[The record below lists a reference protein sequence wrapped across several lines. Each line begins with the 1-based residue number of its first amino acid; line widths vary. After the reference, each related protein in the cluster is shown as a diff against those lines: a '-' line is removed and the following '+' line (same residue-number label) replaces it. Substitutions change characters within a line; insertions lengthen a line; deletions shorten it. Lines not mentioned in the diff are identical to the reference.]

1 MAERILFVDDE
12 PDMEELIK
20 QRLRK
25 HVREEK
31 FILEFAGN
39 GRLALEKLK
48 VYDDIRIIV
57 TDINMPE
64 MDGLTLLSELAKLDR
79 PTRTLVV
86 SAYGDMQNIRS
97 AMNNGAFD
105 FVTKPIDFIDL
116 DLTLEKTFQEVLYL
130 LQSLDTKQKL
140 QDETIER
147 IKAQEEAL
155 RQAEENTKL
164 ITHQNRL
171 LEEKVAERT
180 LELAEKND
188 TLNIE
193 LQRSEQLLL
202 NILPYETAQ
211 ELKMSGKAVAR
222 FYPDITV
229 MFTDFK
235 GFTHIAEK
243 LSPEQLVQEIDEF
256 FTAFDLIMEKNGIE
270 KIKTIGDAYMAASGL
285 PAVNDTHAL
294 DMVNAAVDIIEYME
308 VQKQI
313 RIAANRPV
321 FDIRIGIHTGPVVA
335 GIVGHKK
342 FAYDIW
348 GDAVNLASRMES
360 SGEAGQIN
368 ISQATYD
375 RISSTYSCIFRGEIE
390 AKNKGKVGM
399 YFVNLPSN

>member
-12 PDMEELIK
+12 PDMKELIQ

-31 FILEFAGN
+31 FVLEFAGN

-48 VYDDIRIIV
+48 EHDDIRIIV

-64 MDGLTLLSELAKLDR
+64 MDGLSLLLELSKLDR

-105 FVTKPIDFIDL
+105 FVTKPIDFTDL
-116 DLTLEKTFQEVLYL
+116 DVTLEKTVQEVMYL
-130 LQSLDTKQKL
+130 LQSLETKQKL

-155 RQAEENTKL
+155 KQAEENAEL
-164 ITHQNRL
+164 IKQQNVL
-171 LEEKVAERT
+171 LEAKVAART
-180 LELAEKND
+180 IELAEKNNI
-188 TLNIE
+188 LNVE
-193 LQRSEQLLL
+193 LQRSEELLL

-211 ELKMSGKAVAR
+211 ELKTKGKAEAR

-235 GFTHIAEK
+235 GFTQIAEK
-243 LSPEQLVQEIDEF
+243 LSPEQLVEEIDEI
-256 FTAFDLIMEKNGIE
+256 FTAFDLIMDKHGIE

-285 PAVNDTHAL
+285 PALKDSHAL
-294 DMVNAAVDIIEYME
+294 DMVNAAVDIIKYME
-308 VQKQI
+308 SQKQI
-313 RIAANRPV
+313 RSAAGRPI
-321 FDIRIGIHTGPVVA
+321 FDIRVGIHTGPVVS

-368 ISQATYD
+368 ISQATYE
-375 RISSTYSCIFRGEIE
+375 RINSAYSCTFRGEIE

-399 YFVNLPSN
+399 YFVNING

>member
-48 VYDDIRIIV
+48 VYSDIRIIV

-64 MDGLTLLSELAKLDR
+64 MDGLTLLSELSKLDR

-116 DLTLEKTFQEVLYL
+116 DLTLEKTVQEILYL

-147 IKAQEEAL
+147 IKAQEDAL

-164 ITHQNRL
+164 ITQQNIL

-180 LELAEKND
+180 LELADKNEI
-188 TLNIE
+188 LNME

-222 FYPDITV
+222 YYPDITV

-308 VQKQI
+308 VQRQI

-375 RISSTYSCIFRGEIE
+375 RISSSYSCIFRGEIE

-399 YFVNLPSN
+399 YFVNIPSN

>member
-1 MAERILFVDDE
+1 M
-12 PDMEELIK
+12 
-20 QRLRK
+20 
-25 HVREEK
+25 REEK

-105 FVTKPIDFIDL
+105 FVTKPIDFTDL
-116 DLTLEKTFQEVLYL
+116 DLTLEKTVQEVLYV
-130 LQSLDTKQKL
+130 LQSLETKQKL

-155 RQAEENTKL
+155 MQAEENAKL
-164 ITHQNRL
+164 IMQQNVM

-188 TLNIE
+188 ILNIE

-222 FYPDITV
+222 YYPDITV

-285 PAVNDTHAL
+285 PAVNETHAL

-368 ISQATYD
+368 ISQCTYD
-375 RISSTYSCIFRGEIE
+375 RISSNYSCIFRGEIE

-399 YFVNLPSN
+399 YFVNIPSK

>member
-1 MAERILFVDDE
+1 MTERILFVDDE

-116 DLTLEKTFQEVLYL
+116 DLTLEKTLQEVSYL

-140 QDETIER
+140 QNETIER
-147 IKAQEEAL
+147 IKAQEDAL

-229 MFTDFK
+229 MFTDFR

-308 VQKQI
+308 VQRQI

-368 ISQATYD
+368 ISQATYN
-375 RISSTYSCIFRGEIE
+375 RINGTYSCIFRGEIE

-399 YFVNLPSN
+399 YFVNIPSK

>member
-48 VYDDIRIIV
+48 EFDDIHIIV

-64 MDGLTLLSELAKLDR
+64 MDGLTLLSELSKLDR

-116 DLTLEKTFQEVLYL
+116 DLTLEKTVQEILYL

-147 IKAQEEAL
+147 IKAQEDAL

-164 ITHQNRL
+164 ITQQNIL

-180 LELAEKND
+180 LELADKNEI
-188 TLNIE
+188 LNME

-222 FYPDITV
+222 YYPDITV

-243 LSPEQLVQEIDEF
+243 LLPEQLVQEIDEF

-308 VQKQI
+308 VQRQI

>member
-1 MAERILFVDDE
+1 MTERILFVDDE
-12 PDMEELIK
+12 PDMEELIR

-105 FVTKPIDFIDL
+105 FVTKPIDFTDL
-116 DLTLEKTFQEVLYL
+116 DLTLEKTVQEVLYV
-130 LQSLDTKQKL
+130 LQSLETKQKL

-155 RQAEENTKL
+155 MQAEENAKL
-164 ITHQNRL
+164 IMQQNVM

-180 LELAEKND
+180 LELAEKNEI
-188 TLNIE
+188 LNVE

-222 FYPDITV
+222 YYPDITV

-285 PAVNDTHAL
+285 PAVNETHAL

-313 RIAANRPV
+313 RIAEGRPV

-368 ISQATYD
+368 ISQCTYD
-375 RISSTYSCIFRGEIE
+375 RISSNYSCIFRGEIE

-399 YFVNLPSN
+399 YFVNIPSK

>member
-12 PDMEELIK
+12 PDMKELIQ

-25 HVREEK
+25 HVRDEK
-31 FILEFAGN
+31 FVLEFAGN

-48 VYDDIRIIV
+48 EHDDIRIIV

-64 MDGLTLLSELAKLDR
+64 MDGLSLLLELSKLDR

-105 FVTKPIDFIDL
+105 FVTKPIDFTDL
-116 DLTLEKTFQEVLYL
+116 DVTLEKTVQEVMYL
-130 LQSLDTKQKL
+130 LQSLETKQKL

-155 RQAEENTKL
+155 KQAEENAEL
-164 ITHQNRL
+164 IRQQNVL
-171 LEEKVAERT
+171 LEAKVAART
-180 LELAEKND
+180 IELAEKND
-188 TLNIE
+188 ILNVE
-193 LQRSEQLLL
+193 LQRSEELLL
-202 NILPYETAQ
+202 NILPYDTAQ
-211 ELKMSGKAVAR
+211 ELKTKGKAEAR

-235 GFTHIAEK
+235 GFTQIAEK
-243 LSPEQLVQEIDEF
+243 LSPEQLVEEIDEI
-256 FTAFDLIMEKNGIE
+256 FTAFDLIMDKHGIE

-285 PAVNDTHAL
+285 PALKDSHAL
-294 DMVNAAVDIIEYME
+294 DMVNAAVDIIKYME
-308 VQKQI
+308 SQKQI
-313 RIAANRPV
+313 RSAAGRPI
-321 FDIRIGIHTGPVVA
+321 FDIRVGIHTGPVVS

-368 ISQATYD
+368 ISQATYE
-375 RISSTYSCIFRGEIE
+375 RINSAYSCTFRGEIE

-399 YFVNLPSN
+399 YFVNLNW

>member
-12 PDMEELIK
+12 PDMVELIT

-25 HVREEK
+25 QVRDDR
-31 FILEFAGN
+31 FVLEFAGN
-39 GRLALEKLK
+39 GRIALEKLK
-48 VYDDIRIIV
+48 EFDDIRIIV

-64 MDGLTLLSELAKLDR
+64 MDGLTLLAELGKLDR

-86 SAYGDMQNIRS
+86 SAYGDMQNIRT

-105 FVTKPIDFIDL
+105 FVTKPIDFADL
-116 DLTLEKTFQEVLYL
+116 GLTLDKTIHEVLYL
-130 LQSLDTKQKL
+130 LQSIDTKQKL
-140 QDETIER
+140 QDETLER
-147 IKAQEEAL
+147 IKAQDEAL
-155 RQAEENTKL
+155 KQAAENAKL
-164 ITHQNRL
+164 ITEQNII
-171 LEEKVAERT
+171 LEEKVSART
-180 LELAEKND
+180 LELAQKND
-188 TLNIE
+188 ILNVE
-193 LQRSEQLLL
+193 LQRSEELLL

-211 ELKMSGKAVAR
+211 ELKTNGKAVAR
-222 FYPDITV
+222 FYPEVSV

-235 GFTHIAEK
+235 GFTQIAEK

-256 FTAFDLIMEKNGIE
+256 FTAFDLIIDKHGIE
-270 KIKTIGDAYMAASGL
+270 KIKTIGDAYMAAGGL

-294 DMVNAAVDIIEYME
+294 DLVNAAVDIIQYMNE
-308 VQKQI
+308 QKQI
-313 RIAANRPV
+313 RTAAGRPI
-321 FDIRIGIHTGPVVA
+321 FDIRVGIHTGPVVA

-360 SGEAGQIN
+360 SGEPGQIN

-375 RISSTYSCIFRGEIE
+375 RINSNYSCVFRGEIE

-399 YFVNLPSN
+399 YFVDIPTK

>member
-1 MAERILFVDDE
+1 MTERILFVDDE
-12 PDMEELIK
+12 PDMEELIR

-48 VYDDIRIIV
+48 VYSDIRIIV

-64 MDGLTLLSELAKLDR
+64 MDGLTLLSELSKLDR

-105 FVTKPIDFIDL
+105 FVTKPIDFTDL
-116 DLTLEKTFQEVLYL
+116 DLTLEKTVQEVLYV
-130 LQSLDTKQKL
+130 LQSLETKQKL

-155 RQAEENTKL
+155 KQAEENAKL
-164 ITHQNRL
+164 IMQQNVM

-180 LELAEKND
+180 LELAEKNEI
-188 TLNIE
+188 LNVE

-222 FYPDITV
+222 YYPDITV

-285 PAVNDTHAL
+285 PAVNETHAL

-368 ISQATYD
+368 ISQCTYD
-375 RISSTYSCIFRGEIE
+375 RISSNYSCIFRGEIE

-399 YFVNLPSN
+399 YFVNIPSK

>member
-147 IKAQEEAL
+147 IKAQEDAL

-285 PAVNDTHAL
+285 PAVNETHAL

>member
-1 MAERILFVDDE
+1 MTERILFVDDE
-12 PDMEELIK
+12 PDMEELIR

-31 FILEFAGN
+31 FLLEFAGN

-48 VYDDIRIIV
+48 EFDDIRIIV

-64 MDGLTLLSELAKLDR
+64 MDGLTLLSELSKLDR

-105 FVTKPIDFIDL
+105 FVTKPIDFTDL
-116 DLTLEKTFQEVLYL
+116 DLTLEKTVQEVLYL
-130 LQSLDTKQKL
+130 MQSLETKQKL

-155 RQAEENTKL
+155 MQAEENAKL
-164 ITHQNRL
+164 ITQQNIL

-188 TLNIE
+188 VLNVE

-285 PAVNDTHAL
+285 PAINDTHAL

-313 RIAANRPV
+313 RISESRPI

-368 ISQATYD
+368 ISQCTYD
-375 RISSTYSCIFRGEIE
+375 RISSNYSCIFRGEIE

-399 YFVNLPSN
+399 YFVNIPSK

>member
-48 VYDDIRIIV
+48 EFDDIHIIV

-64 MDGLTLLSELAKLDR
+64 MDGLTLLSELSKLDR

-116 DLTLEKTFQEVLYL
+116 DLTLEKTVQEILYL

-147 IKAQEEAL
+147 IKAQEDAL

-164 ITHQNRL
+164 ITQQNIL

-180 LELAEKND
+180 LELADKNEI
-188 TLNIE
+188 LNME

-222 FYPDITV
+222 YYPDITV

-308 VQKQI
+308 VQRQI

-375 RISSTYSCIFRGEIE
+375 RISSSYSCIFRGEIE

-399 YFVNLPSN
+399 YFVNIPSN

>member
-25 HVREEK
+25 HVREDK

-48 VYDDIRIIV
+48 EFDDIHIIV

-64 MDGLTLLSELAKLDR
+64 MDGLTLLSELSKLDR

-105 FVTKPIDFIDL
+105 FVTKPIDFTDL
-116 DLTLEKTFQEVLYL
+116 DLTLEKTVQEVLYV
-130 LQSLDTKQKL
+130 LQSLETKQKL

-164 ITHQNRL
+164 ITQQNIL

-180 LELAEKND
+180 LELADKNEI
-188 TLNIE
+188 LNME

-222 FYPDITV
+222 YYPDITV

-308 VQKQI
+308 VQRQI

-375 RISSTYSCIFRGEIE
+375 RISSSYSCIFRGEIE

-399 YFVNLPSN
+399 YFVNIPSN

>member
-1 MAERILFVDDE
+1 MTERILFVDDE
-12 PDMEELIK
+12 PDMEELIR

-48 VYDDIRIIV
+48 VYSDIRIIV

-64 MDGLTLLSELAKLDR
+64 MDGLTLLSELSKLDR

-105 FVTKPIDFIDL
+105 FVTKPIDFTDL
-116 DLTLEKTFQEVLYL
+116 DLTLEKTVQEVLYV
-130 LQSLDTKQKL
+130 LQSLETKQKL

-155 RQAEENTKL
+155 KQAEENAKL
-164 ITHQNRL
+164 IIQQNIM

-180 LELAEKND
+180 LELAEKNEI
-188 TLNIE
+188 LNVE

-222 FYPDITV
+222 YYPDITV

-285 PAVNDTHAL
+285 PAVNETHAL

-313 RIAANRPV
+313 RISESRPV

-368 ISQATYD
+368 ISQCTYD
-375 RISSTYSCIFRGEIE
+375 RISSNYSCIFRGEIE

-399 YFVNLPSN
+399 YFVDIPTK

>member
-1 MAERILFVDDE
+1 MTERILFVDDE
-12 PDMEELIK
+12 PDMEELIR

-105 FVTKPIDFIDL
+105 FVTKPIDFTDL
-116 DLTLEKTFQEVLYL
+116 DLTLEKTVQEVLYV
-130 LQSLDTKQKL
+130 LQSLETKQKL

-155 RQAEENTKL
+155 MQAEENAKL
-164 ITHQNRL
+164 IMQQNVM

-188 TLNIE
+188 ILNIE

-222 FYPDITV
+222 YYPDITV

-285 PAVNDTHAL
+285 PAINDTHAL

-313 RIAANRPV
+313 RISEGRPV

-368 ISQATYD
+368 ISQCTYD
-375 RISSTYSCIFRGEIE
+375 RISSNYSCIFRGEIE

-399 YFVNLPSN
+399 YFVNIPSK

>member
-1 MAERILFVDDE
+1 MTERILFVDDE
-12 PDMEELIK
+12 PDMEELIR

-48 VYDDIRIIV
+48 VYSDIRIIV

-64 MDGLTLLSELAKLDR
+64 MDGLTLLSELSKLDR

-105 FVTKPIDFIDL
+105 FVTKPIDFTDL
-116 DLTLEKTFQEVLYL
+116 DLTLEKTVQEVLYV
-130 LQSLDTKQKL
+130 LQSLETKQKL

-155 RQAEENTKL
+155 KQAEENAKL
-164 ITHQNRL
+164 IIQQNIM

-180 LELAEKND
+180 LELAEKNEI
-188 TLNIE
+188 LNVE

-222 FYPDITV
+222 YYPDITV

-285 PAVNDTHAL
+285 PAINDTHAL

-313 RIAANRPV
+313 RISEGRPV

-368 ISQATYD
+368 ISQCTYD
-375 RISSTYSCIFRGEIE
+375 RISSNYSCIFRGEIE

-399 YFVNLPSN
+399 YFVNIPSK

>member
-12 PDMEELIK
+12 PDMKELIQ

-31 FILEFAGN
+31 FVLEFAGN

-48 VYDDIRIIV
+48 EHDDIRIIV

-64 MDGLTLLSELAKLDR
+64 MDGLTLLLELSKLDR

-105 FVTKPIDFIDL
+105 FVTKPIDFTDL
-116 DLTLEKTFQEVLYL
+116 DVTLEKTVQEVMYL
-130 LQSLDTKQKL
+130 LQSLETKQKL

-155 RQAEENTKL
+155 KQAEENAEL
-164 ITHQNRL
+164 IRQQNVL
-171 LEEKVAERT
+171 LEAKVAERT
-180 LELAEKND
+180 IELAEKND
-188 TLNIE
+188 ILNVE
-193 LQRSEQLLL
+193 LQRSEELLL

-211 ELKMSGKAVAR
+211 ELKTKGKAEAR

-235 GFTHIAEK
+235 GFTQIAEK
-243 LSPEQLVQEIDEF
+243 LSPEQLVEEIDEI
-256 FTAFDLIMEKNGIE
+256 FTAFDLIMDKHGIE

-285 PAVNDTHAL
+285 PALKDSHAL
-294 DMVNAAVDIIEYME
+294 DMVNAAVDIIKYME
-308 VQKQI
+308 SQKQI
-313 RIAANRPV
+313 RSAAGRPI
-321 FDIRIGIHTGPVVA
+321 FDIRVGIHTGPVVS

-368 ISQATYD
+368 ISQATYE
-375 RISSTYSCIFRGEIE
+375 RINSAYSCTFRGEIE

-399 YFVNLPSN
+399 YFVNLNG

>member
-1 MAERILFVDDE
+1 
-12 PDMEELIK
+12 
-20 QRLRK
+20 
-25 HVREEK
+25 
-31 FILEFAGN
+31 
-39 GRLALEKLK
+39 
-48 VYDDIRIIV
+48 
-57 TDINMPE
+57 
-64 MDGLTLLSELAKLDR
+64 
-79 PTRTLVV
+79 
-86 SAYGDMQNIRS
+86 
-97 AMNNGAFD
+97 MNNGAFD
-105 FVTKPIDFIDL
+105 FVTKPIDFTDL
-116 DLTLEKTFQEVLYL
+116 DLTLEKTVQEVLYV
-130 LQSLDTKQKL
+130 LQSLETKQKL

-147 IKAQEEAL
+147 IKAQEDAL

-164 ITHQNRL
+164 ITQQNIL

-180 LELAEKND
+180 LELADKNEI
-188 TLNIE
+188 LNME

-222 FYPDITV
+222 YYPDITV

-308 VQKQI
+308 VQRQI

-375 RISSTYSCIFRGEIE
+375 RISSSYSCIFRGEIE

-399 YFVNLPSN
+399 YFVNIPSN

>member
-1 MAERILFVDDE
+1 MTERILFVDDE
-12 PDMEELIK
+12 PDMEELIR

-48 VYDDIRIIV
+48 VYSDIRIIV

-64 MDGLTLLSELAKLDR
+64 MDGLTLLSELSKLDR

-105 FVTKPIDFIDL
+105 FVTKPIDFTDL
-116 DLTLEKTFQEVLYL
+116 DLTLEKTVQEVLYL
-130 LQSLDTKQKL
+130 MQSLETKQKL

-147 IKAQEEAL
+147 IKAQEDAL
-155 RQAEENTKL
+155 RQAEENAKL
-164 ITHQNRL
+164 ITQQNIL

-188 TLNIE
+188 VLNVE

-285 PAVNDTHAL
+285 PAINDTHAL

-313 RIAANRPV
+313 RIAASRPV

-368 ISQATYD
+368 ISQCTYD
-375 RISSTYSCIFRGEIE
+375 RISSNYSCIFRGEIE
-390 AKNKGKVGM
+390 AKNKGKIGM
-399 YFVNLPSN
+399 YFVNIPSK

>member
-12 PDMEELIK
+12 PDMKELIQ

-25 HVREEK
+25 HVRDEK
-31 FILEFAGN
+31 FVLEFAGN

-48 VYDDIRIIV
+48 EHDDIRIIV

-64 MDGLTLLSELAKLDR
+64 MDGLSLLLELSKLDR

-105 FVTKPIDFIDL
+105 FVTKPIDFTDL
-116 DLTLEKTFQEVLYL
+116 DVTLEKTVQEVMYL
-130 LQSLDTKQKL
+130 LQSLETKQKL

-155 RQAEENTKL
+155 KQAEENAEL
-164 ITHQNRL
+164 IRQQNVL
-171 LEEKVAERT
+171 LEAKVAART
-180 LELAEKND
+180 IELAEKND
-188 TLNIE
+188 ILNVE
-193 LQRSEQLLL
+193 LQRSEELLL
-202 NILPYETAQ
+202 NILPYDTAQ
-211 ELKMSGKAVAR
+211 ELKTKGKAEAR

-235 GFTHIAEK
+235 GFTQIAEK
-243 LSPEQLVQEIDEF
+243 LSPEQLVEEIDEI
-256 FTAFDLIMEKNGIE
+256 FTAFDLIMDKHGIE

-285 PAVNDTHAL
+285 PALKDSHAL
-294 DMVNAAVDIIEYME
+294 DMVNAAVDIIKYME
-308 VQKQI
+308 SQKQI
-313 RIAANRPV
+313 RSAAGRPI
-321 FDIRIGIHTGPVVA
+321 FDIRVGIHTGPVVS

-368 ISQATYD
+368 ISQATYE
-375 RISSTYSCIFRGEIE
+375 RINSAYSCMFRGEIE
-390 AKNKGKVGM
+390 AKNKGKIGM
-399 YFVNLPSN
+399 YFVNING

>member
-1 MAERILFVDDE
+1 M
-12 PDMEELIK
+12 
-20 QRLRK
+20 
-25 HVREEK
+25 
-31 FILEFAGN
+31 
-39 GRLALEKLK
+39 
-48 VYDDIRIIV
+48 
-57 TDINMPE
+57 
-64 MDGLTLLSELAKLDR
+64 
-79 PTRTLVV
+79 
-86 SAYGDMQNIRS
+86 
-97 AMNNGAFD
+97 
-105 FVTKPIDFIDL
+105 
-116 DLTLEKTFQEVLYL
+116 
-130 LQSLDTKQKL
+130 
-140 QDETIER
+140 
-147 IKAQEEAL
+147 
-155 RQAEENTKL
+155 
-164 ITHQNRL
+164 
-171 LEEKVAERT
+171 LEEKVTERT
-180 LELAEKND
+180 LELAEKNEI
-188 TLNIE
+188 LNVE

-222 FYPDITV
+222 YYPDITV

-285 PAVNDTHAL
+285 PAINDTHAL

-313 RIAANRPV
+313 RISEGRPV

-368 ISQATYD
+368 ISQCTYD
-375 RISSTYSCIFRGEIE
+375 RISSNYSCIFRGEIE

-399 YFVNLPSN
+399 YFVNIPSK

>member
-1 MAERILFVDDE
+1 MTERILFVDDE
-12 PDMEELIK
+12 PDMEELIR

-31 FILEFAGN
+31 FLLEFAGN

-48 VYDDIRIIV
+48 EFDDIRIIV

-64 MDGLTLLSELAKLDR
+64 MDGLTLLSELSKLDR

-105 FVTKPIDFIDL
+105 FVTKPIDFTDL
-116 DLTLEKTFQEVLYL
+116 DLTLEKTVQEVLYL
-130 LQSLDTKQKL
+130 MQSLETKQKL

-155 RQAEENTKL
+155 MQAEENAKL
-164 ITHQNRL
+164 ITQQNIL

-188 TLNIE
+188 VLNVE

-285 PAVNDTHAL
+285 PAKNDTHAL

-368 ISQATYD
+368 ISQCTYD
-375 RISSTYSCIFRGEIE
+375 RISSNYSCIFRGEIE
-390 AKNKGKVGM
+390 AKNKGKIGM
-399 YFVNLPSN
+399 YFVNIPSK

>member
-12 PDMEELIK
+12 PDMEELIR

-31 FILEFAGN
+31 FLLEFAGN

-48 VYDDIRIIV
+48 EFDDIRIIV

-105 FVTKPIDFIDL
+105 FVTKPIDFTDL
-116 DLTLEKTFQEVLYL
+116 DLTLEKTVQEVLYL
-130 LQSLDTKQKL
+130 LQSLETKQKL

-155 RQAEENTKL
+155 MQAEENAKL
-164 ITHQNRL
+164 ITQQNIL

-188 TLNIE
+188 ILNVE

-222 FYPDITV
+222 YYPDITV

-308 VQKQI
+308 VQRQI

-368 ISQATYD
+368 ISQCTYD
-375 RISSTYSCIFRGEIE
+375 RISSNYSCIFRGEIE

-399 YFVNLPSN
+399 YFVNIPSK

>member
-12 PDMEELIK
+12 PDMKELIQ

-25 HVREEK
+25 HVRDEK
-31 FILEFAGN
+31 FVLEFAGN

-48 VYDDIRIIV
+48 EHDDIRIIV

-64 MDGLTLLSELAKLDR
+64 MDGLSLLLELSKLDR

-105 FVTKPIDFIDL
+105 FVTKPIDFTDL
-116 DLTLEKTFQEVLYL
+116 DVTLEKTVQEVMYL
-130 LQSLDTKQKL
+130 LQSLETKQKL

-155 RQAEENTKL
+155 KQAEENAEL
-164 ITHQNRL
+164 IRQQNVL
-171 LEEKVAERT
+171 LEAKVAART
-180 LELAEKND
+180 IELAEKND
-188 TLNIE
+188 ILNVE
-193 LQRSEQLLL
+193 LQRSEELLL
-202 NILPYETAQ
+202 NILPYDTAQ
-211 ELKMSGKAVAR
+211 ELKTKGKAEAR

-235 GFTHIAEK
+235 GFTQIAEK
-243 LSPEQLVQEIDEF
+243 LSPEQLVEEIDEI
-256 FTAFDLIMEKNGIE
+256 FTAFDLIMDKHGIE

-285 PAVNDTHAL
+285 PALKDSHAL
-294 DMVNAAVDIIEYME
+294 DMVNAAVDIIKYME
-308 VQKQI
+308 SQKQI
-313 RIAANRPV
+313 RSAAGRPI
-321 FDIRIGIHTGPVVA
+321 FDIRVGIHTGPVVS

-368 ISQATYD
+368 ISQATYE
-375 RISSTYSCIFRGEIE
+375 RINSAYSCTFRGEIE

-399 YFVNLPSN
+399 YFVNLNG

>member
-1 MAERILFVDDE
+1 MTERILFVDDE
-12 PDMEELIK
+12 PDMEELIR

-31 FILEFAGN
+31 FLLEFAGN

-48 VYDDIRIIV
+48 EFDDIRIIV

-64 MDGLTLLSELAKLDR
+64 MDGLTLLSELSKLDR

-105 FVTKPIDFIDL
+105 FVTKPIDFTDL
-116 DLTLEKTFQEVLYL
+116 DLTLEKTVQEVLYL
-130 LQSLDTKQKL
+130 MQSLETKQKL

-155 RQAEENTKL
+155 MQAEENAKL
-164 ITHQNRL
+164 ITQQNIL

-188 TLNIE
+188 VLNVE

-285 PAVNDTHAL
+285 PAINDTHAL

-313 RIAANRPV
+313 RISEGRPV

-368 ISQATYD
+368 ISQCTYD
-375 RISSTYSCIFRGEIE
+375 RISSNYSCIFRGEIE

-399 YFVNLPSN
+399 YFVNIPSK

>member
-12 PDMEELIK
+12 PDMKELIQ

-31 FILEFAGN
+31 FVLEFAGN

-48 VYDDIRIIV
+48 EHDDIRIIV

-64 MDGLTLLSELAKLDR
+64 MDGLTLLLELSKLDR

-105 FVTKPIDFIDL
+105 FVTKPIDFTDL
-116 DLTLEKTFQEVLYL
+116 DVTLEKTVQEVMYL
-130 LQSLDTKQKL
+130 LQSLETKQKL

-155 RQAEENTKL
+155 KQAEENAEL
-164 ITHQNRL
+164 IRQQNVL
-171 LEEKVAERT
+171 LEAKVAART
-180 LELAEKND
+180 IELAEKND
-188 TLNIE
+188 ILNVE
-193 LQRSEQLLL
+193 LQRSEELLL

-211 ELKMSGKAVAR
+211 ELKTKGKAEAR

-235 GFTHIAEK
+235 GFTQIAEK
-243 LSPEQLVQEIDEF
+243 LSPEQLVEEIDEI
-256 FTAFDLIMEKNGIE
+256 FTAFDLIMDKHGIE

-285 PAVNDTHAL
+285 PALKDSHAL
-294 DMVNAAVDIIEYME
+294 DMVNAAVDIIKYME
-308 VQKQI
+308 SQKQI
-313 RIAANRPV
+313 RSAAGRPI
-321 FDIRIGIHTGPVVA
+321 FDIRVGIHTGPVVS

-368 ISQATYD
+368 ISQATYE
-375 RISSTYSCIFRGEIE
+375 RINSAYSCTFRGEIE

-399 YFVNLPSN
+399 YFVNLNG

>member
-116 DLTLEKTFQEVLYL
+116 DLTLEKTVQEVLYL

-180 LELAEKND
+180 VELAEKND

-222 FYPDITV
+222 YYPDITV

>member
-1 MAERILFVDDE
+1 
-12 PDMEELIK
+12 
-20 QRLRK
+20 
-25 HVREEK
+25 
-31 FILEFAGN
+31 
-39 GRLALEKLK
+39 
-48 VYDDIRIIV
+48 
-57 TDINMPE
+57 
-64 MDGLTLLSELAKLDR
+64 
-79 PTRTLVV
+79 
-86 SAYGDMQNIRS
+86 
-97 AMNNGAFD
+97 MNNGAFD
-105 FVTKPIDFIDL
+105 FVTKPIDFTDL
-116 DLTLEKTFQEVLYL
+116 DLTLEKTVQEVLYV
-130 LQSLDTKQKL
+130 LQSLETKQKL

-155 RQAEENTKL
+155 MQAEENAKL
-164 ITHQNRL
+164 IMQQNVM

-180 LELAEKND
+180 LELAEKNEI
-188 TLNIE
+188 LNVE

-222 FYPDITV
+222 YYPDITV

-313 RIAANRPV
+313 RISEGRPV

-348 GDAVNLASRMES
+348 GDAVNFASRMES

-368 ISQATYD
+368 ISQCTYD
-375 RISSTYSCIFRGEIE
+375 RISSNYSCIFRGEIE

-399 YFVNLPSN
+399 YFVNIPSK

>member
-1 MAERILFVDDE
+1 MTERILFVDDE
-12 PDMEELIK
+12 PDMEELIR

-48 VYDDIRIIV
+48 VYSDIRIIV

-64 MDGLTLLSELAKLDR
+64 MDGLTLLSELSKLDR

-105 FVTKPIDFIDL
+105 FVTKPIDFADL
-116 DLTLEKTFQEVLYL
+116 DLTLEKTVQEVLYV
-130 LQSLDTKQKL
+130 LQSLETKQKL

-155 RQAEENTKL
+155 KQAEENAKL
-164 ITHQNRL
+164 IIQQNIM

-180 LELAEKND
+180 LELAEKNEI
-188 TLNIE
+188 LNVE

-222 FYPDITV
+222 YYPDITV

-285 PAVNDTHAL
+285 PAINDTHAL

-313 RIAANRPV
+313 RISEGRPV

-368 ISQATYD
+368 ISQCTYD
-375 RISSTYSCIFRGEIE
+375 RISSNYSCIFRGEIE

-399 YFVNLPSN
+399 YFVNIPSK

>member
-12 PDMEELIK
+12 PDMKELIQ

-31 FILEFAGN
+31 FVLEFAGN

-48 VYDDIRIIV
+48 EHDDIRIIV

-64 MDGLTLLSELAKLDR
+64 MDGLTLLLELSKLDR

-105 FVTKPIDFIDL
+105 FVTKPIDFTDL
-116 DLTLEKTFQEVLYL
+116 DVTLEKTVQEVMYL
-130 LQSLDTKQKL
+130 LQSLETKQKL

-155 RQAEENTKL
+155 KQAEENAEL
-164 ITHQNRL
+164 IKQQNVL
-171 LEEKVAERT
+171 LEAKVAART
-180 LELAEKND
+180 IELAEKNNI
-188 TLNIE
+188 LNVE
-193 LQRSEQLLL
+193 LQRSEELLL

-211 ELKMSGKAVAR
+211 ELKTKGKAEAR

-235 GFTHIAEK
+235 GFTQIAEK
-243 LSPEQLVQEIDEF
+243 LSPEQLVEEIDEI
-256 FTAFDLIMEKNGIE
+256 FTAFDLIMDKHGIE

-285 PAVNDTHAL
+285 PALKDSHAL
-294 DMVNAAVDIIEYME
+294 DMVNAAVDIIKYME
-308 VQKQI
+308 SQKQI
-313 RIAANRPV
+313 RSAAGRPI
-321 FDIRIGIHTGPVVA
+321 FDIRVGIHTGPVVS

-368 ISQATYD
+368 ISQATYE
-375 RISSTYSCIFRGEIE
+375 RINSAYSCTFRGEIE

-399 YFVNLPSN
+399 YFVNING

>member
-12 PDMEELIK
+12 PDMKELIQ

-31 FILEFAGN
+31 FVLEFAGN

-48 VYDDIRIIV
+48 EHDDIRIIV

-64 MDGLTLLSELAKLDR
+64 MDGLTLLLELSKLDR

-105 FVTKPIDFIDL
+105 FVTKPIDFTDL
-116 DLTLEKTFQEVLYL
+116 DVTLEKTVQEVMYL
-130 LQSLDTKQKL
+130 LQSLETKQKL

-155 RQAEENTKL
+155 KQAEENAEL
-164 ITHQNRL
+164 IRQQNVL
-171 LEEKVAERT
+171 LEAKVAART
-180 LELAEKND
+180 IELAEKND
-188 TLNIE
+188 ILNVE
-193 LQRSEQLLL
+193 LQRSEELLL

-211 ELKMSGKAVAR
+211 ELKTKGKAEAL

-235 GFTHIAEK
+235 GFTQIAEK
-243 LSPEQLVQEIDEF
+243 LSPEQLVEEIDEI
-256 FTAFDLIMEKNGIE
+256 FTAFDLIMDKHGIE

-285 PAVNDTHAL
+285 PALKDSHAL
-294 DMVNAAVDIIEYME
+294 DMVNAAVDIIKYME
-308 VQKQI
+308 SQKQI
-313 RIAANRPV
+313 RSAAGRPI
-321 FDIRIGIHTGPVVA
+321 FDIRVGIHTGPVVS

-368 ISQATYD
+368 ISQATYE
-375 RISSTYSCIFRGEIE
+375 RINSAYSCTFRGEIE

-399 YFVNLPSN
+399 YFVNLNG

>member
-12 PDMEELIK
+12 PDMKELIQ

-31 FILEFAGN
+31 FLLEFAGN
-39 GRLALEKLK
+39 GRQALEKLK
-48 VYDDIRIIV
+48 EHDDIRIIV

-64 MDGLTLLSELAKLDR
+64 MDGLSLLLELSKLDR

-105 FVTKPIDFIDL
+105 FVTKPIDFTDL
-116 DLTLEKTFQEVLYL
+116 DVTLEKTVQEVMYV
-130 LQSLDTKQKL
+130 LQSLETKQKL
-140 QDETIER
+140 QAETIER

-155 RQAEENTKL
+155 KQAEENAEL
-164 ITHQNRL
+164 IRQQNVL
-171 LEEKVAERT
+171 LEAKVAART
-180 LELAEKND
+180 MELAEKND
-188 TLNIE
+188 ILNVE
-193 LQRSEQLLL
+193 LHRSEELLL

-211 ELKMSGKAVAR
+211 ELKMKGKAAAR
-222 FYPDITV
+222 FYPDISV

-243 LSPEQLVQEIDEF
+243 LSPEELVQEIDEF
-256 FTAFDLIMEKNGIE
+256 FSAFDRIMDKNGIE

-285 PAVNDTHAL
+285 PVVNETHAL
-294 DMVNAAVDIIEYME
+294 DMVNAAVEIIKYME
-308 VQKQI
+308 EQKQI
-313 RIAANRPV
+313 RVAAGRPV

-368 ISQATYD
+368 ISQATYE
-375 RISSTYSCIFRGEIE
+375 RINSVYSCTFRGEID

-399 YFVNLPSN
+399 YFVNTPIN